1 MVRKI
6 NRKIRKSHVK
16 HRKHSRHRKRKS
28 SVKHSRHR
36 KSHVKHRKHS
46 RHRKRKSSVKHSRH
60 RKSSVKHS
68 RNRKRKSSVKHSRNR
83 KRKSSVKHSK
93 CKSQAR
99 HVKHSRHR
107 NHRLRVVH
115 RFNMDVKQS
124 SRYSFD
130 KTEKPSLKYRATSNV
145 KDCRSKANMCNSI
158 GSFTPESLKI
168 LHSFVPLND
177 DNKNEVAGPIEL
189 IDSGKKHKYH
199 HTTIYKITVDKSKVQ
214 GGNDKEVDAI
224 ATKYN
229 FHSHPEAAYVA
240 HDCELGWPSRDDYV
254 TFLDG
259 FFKSDTTFHVI
270 TTKEGLYIL
279 KINPCCIVKLKDYYK
294 KLSSRDKEKFIDDVD
309 DWADEFIN
317 ISKVGLKISKGKTAP
332 KTGELIKTPDQYVDF
347 INNVE
352 CDKIKTNK
360 NSLDLDMPI
369 FDIEFIDWDDA
380 KNATFMFT
388 RVKQNG
394 RCTV

>member
-1 MVRKI
+1 
-6 NRKIRKSHVK
+6 
-16 HRKHSRHRKRKS
+16 
-28 SVKHSRHR
+28 
-36 KSHVKHRKHS
+36 
-46 RHRKRKSSVKHSRH
+46 
-60 RKSSVKHS
+60 
-68 RNRKRKSSVKHSRNR
+68 
-83 KRKSSVKHSK
+83 
-93 CKSQAR
+93 
-99 HVKHSRHR
+99 
-107 NHRLRVVH
+107 
-115 RFNMDVKQS
+115 MDAKQL

-130 KTEKPSLKYRATSNV
+130 KTNTTKIKYRATSNV

-177 DNKNEVAGPIEL
+177 NNKNEVAGPIEL
-189 IDSGKKHKYH
+189 LDSGKKHKYH
-199 HTTIYKITVDKSKVQ
+199 HTTIYKIVVDKTKVQ

-229 FHSHPEAAYVA
+229 FHSHPEAAYIA

-279 KINPCCIVKLKDYYK
+279 KINPCCIVKLKEHYK
-294 KLSSRDKEKFIDDVD
+294 KLSSDDKETFIDDVD
-309 DWADEFIN
+309 NWADEFIN
-317 ISKVGLKISKGKTAP
+317 ISKVGLKISKGKSAP
-332 KTGELIKTPDQYVDF
+332 KTGDLIKTPVQYVDF

-360 NSLDLDMPI
+360 TTLDLDMPI
-369 FDIEFIDWDDA
+369 FDIEFIDWNGA

-394 RCTV
+394 RCLV

>member
-1 MVRKI
+1 MQRCVKTTR
-6 NRKIRKSHVK
+6 NRNTSKRRRSPSKRRRSPSK
-16 HRKHSRHRKRKS
+16 RRRSPSKRRRSPSKRRSYGSRRKRRSIHTRLQHKS
-28 SVKHSRHR
+28 
-36 KSHVKHRKHS
+36 
-46 RHRKRKSSVKHSRH
+46 
-60 RKSSVKHS
+60 
-68 RNRKRKSSVKHSRNR
+68 
-83 KRKSSVKHSK
+83 
-93 CKSQAR
+93 
-99 HVKHSRHR
+99 
-107 NHRLRVVH
+107 RVRR
-115 RFNMDVKQS
+115 RFNMDVKQVS
-124 SRYSFD
+124 KYSFD
-130 KTEKPSLKYRATSNV
+130 KKDVTMLKYRATSNV

-177 DNKNEVAGPIEL
+177 NNKNEVAGPIEL
-189 IDSGKKHKYH
+189 LDSGKKHKYH
-199 HTTIYKITVDKSKVQ
+199 HTTIYKIVVDKTKVQ

-279 KINPCCIVKLKDYYK
+279 KINPCCIVKLKQYYK
-294 KLSSRDKEKFIDDVD
+294 NLPARDKETFIDNVD
-309 DWADEFIN
+309 NWADEFIN
-317 ISKVGLKISKGKTAP
+317 ISKVGLKLSKGKTAP
-332 KTGELIKTPDQYVDF
+332 KTGELIKTPEQYVDF

-360 NSLDLDMPI
+360 TTLDLDMPI
-369 FDIEFIDWDDA
+369 FDIEFIDWNDA

-394 RCTV
+394 RCSV